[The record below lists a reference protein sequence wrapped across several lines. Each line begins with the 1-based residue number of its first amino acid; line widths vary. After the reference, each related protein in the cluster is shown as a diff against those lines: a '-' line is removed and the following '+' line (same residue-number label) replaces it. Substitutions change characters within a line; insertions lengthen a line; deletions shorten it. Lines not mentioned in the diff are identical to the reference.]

1 MTFPFSKARFL
12 TASLA
17 LLSACAVGPDYV
29 KPPVDIPAAYKE
41 LPQEWKPATPRDD
54 EARGEWWKI
63 YNDPVLNAL
72 ECQIDLSNQT
82 LKIREASYRAA
93 LASVSETQ
101 ASFFPTIALGG
112 EAARTVSRR
121 APKQNDTTYN
131 VTAST
136 AWELDLWGRIR
147 RTLESDEASAEAS
160 AADLASARLSIQ
172 ASVATNYFSL
182 RLQDELKKLL
192 DQTVKGQERSLKIAD
207 DQYKAGL
214 VSKADVMTAKTQLE
228 STKSQTVAVSL
239 ARAKLEHALATL
251 VGKTP
256 STFSIPPEAL
266 VLEPP
271 TIPVDIPSTLLE
283 RRPDIAAAERRMA
296 AANAN
301 VGVKTAAFFPTL
313 TLSGSYGYKN
323 TVVDNL
329 VQASRNLWTFGPA
342 LAETIFD
349 AGARSARLNIA
360 EADYDQTVA
369 TYRQTVLTS
378 FQDVEDQLASQY
390 ILADQAKAEAAVVRS
405 AQEAERLVLNQYRA
419 GVVPYSSV
427 VSAQTTTAAHEQSA
441 LTVRQNRLLASVS
454 LIKALGGGWD
464 VKKRT
469 SD

>member
-1 MTFPFSKARFL
+1 MPMTFPFSKARFL

-192 DQTVKGQERSLKIAD
+192 DQTVKGQERSLKLRTTNTRRA
-207 DQYKAGL
+207 L
-214 VSKADVMTAKTQLE
+214 
-228 STKSQTVAVSL
+228 SQ
-239 ARAKLEHALATL
+239 K
-251 VGKTP
+251 
-256 STFSIPPEAL
+256 
-266 VLEPP
+266 P
-271 TIPVDIPSTLLE
+271 T
-283 RRPDIAAAERRMA
+283 
-296 AANAN
+296 
-301 VGVKTAAFFPTL
+301 
-313 TLSGSYGYKN
+313 
-323 TVVDNL
+323 
-329 VQASRNLWTFGPA
+329 
-342 LAETIFD
+342 
-349 AGARSARLNIA
+349 
-360 EADYDQTVA
+360 
-369 TYRQTVLTS
+369 
-378 FQDVEDQLASQY
+378 
-390 ILADQAKAEAAVVRS
+390 
-405 AQEAERLVLNQYRA
+405 
-419 GVVPYSSV
+419 
-427 VSAQTTTAAHEQSA
+427 
-441 LTVRQNRLLASVS
+441 
-454 LIKALGGGWD
+454 
-464 VKKRT
+464 
-469 SD
+469 

>member
-1 MTFPFSKARFL
+1 
-12 TASLA
+12 
-17 LLSACAVGPDYV
+17 
-29 KPPVDIPAAYKE
+29 
-41 LPQEWKPATPRDD
+41 
-54 EARGEWWKI
+54 
-63 YNDPVLNAL
+63 
-72 ECQIDLSNQT
+72 
-82 LKIREASYRAA
+82 
-93 LASVSETQ
+93 
-101 ASFFPTIALGG
+101 
-112 EAARTVSRR
+112 
-121 APKQNDTTYN
+121 
-131 VTAST
+131 
-136 AWELDLWGRIR
+136 
-147 RTLESDEASAEAS
+147 
-160 AADLASARLSIQ
+160 
-172 ASVATNYFSL
+172 
-182 RLQDELKKLL
+182 
-192 DQTVKGQERSLKIAD
+192 
-207 DQYKAGL
+207 
-214 VSKADVMTAKTQLE
+214 MTAKTQLE

-256 STFSIPPEAL
+256 STFSIPPEAF